1 MRKRFF
7 LNCLLMLTL
16 VLVMSTSAFAISESD
31 VESAVSASG
40 KEAVSGNVL
49 VWFLCAI
56 AFLKVSQ
63 KIDSFLSSLGL
74 NVGHTGGS
82 MLSEAMIAMRAIN
95 TATSAVGSA
104 LGSRSR
110 HGSAPASGKSGSG
123 SAAAAG
129 FFSGGLV
136 GMASRKIAS
145 DAVRTAT
152 AEKNIVQPQQAEAT
166 VSRTHAS
173 SDTHSGS
180 QSASERR
187 RQNTSQL
194 DQNQQTVSSRA
205 VKSEQQERS
214 QQALHESQH
223 SVDASQLH
231 QDTQSAQEQQF
242 HAALHTED
250 QQASHLAFQSEQGEF
265 VGSVVQSDEFD
276 ASSEEARTEQSQVMQ
291 SALQQEQIGA
301 TQREVQSEESRHAQ
315 HDTDTDGDGKCDT
328 CGAAVS
334 LTVTWDADS
343 NGGTINGKASFSETV
358 KPNSVP
364 AAPSASPVKT
374 GHTFKN
380 WYTEKTGGKLY
391 NTVTSITTS
400 QTFYAQFTA
409 NTYTVTWN
417 LGDGRS
423 ETTEQTYGEKLL
435 LPKDPERKNAEF
447 LGWFTEKDGGTEVT
461 TNTVFEETA
470 ATMYYAHWEVT
481 ELFSVTVPATLPL
494 VVDEAGKVYVASA
507 SIVNNS
513 TGDVKVSSVSVTSKN
528 GWEFVPYSTNMAKA
542 KVDAKQVGFK
552 INSSET
558 SKTGD
563 SEVFT
568 LAAPWTVKEANALSI
583 NYDAVVSAVSQPV
596 TGQEIMSVVFVL
608 EWA

>member
-7 LNCLLMLTL
+7 LNCLLILTL
-16 VLVMSTSAFAISESD
+16 VIVMSTNAFAISESD

-110 HGSAPASGKSGSG
+110 HGSAPASGKSSSG

-180 QSASERR
+180 QSASEQQ

-205 VKSEQQERS
+205 VNSEQREKS

-223 SVDASQLH
+223 SMDASQLH

-265 VGSVVQSDEFD
+265 VGSVVQSDEFE

-291 SALQQEQIGA
+291 SALQQEQIGV
-301 TQREVQSEESRHAQ
+301 TQREQAQYTQQETQSSTFGQVESQSRQHTAQSNKQFFSVRNGLSKTTIAERTVQAQERPGRFLHAR
-315 HDTDTDGDGKCDT
+315 
-328 CGAAVS
+328 
-334 LTVTWDADS
+334 
-343 NGGTINGKASFSETV
+343 
-358 KPNSVP
+358 
-364 AAPSASPVKT
+364 APSAAPASAPASEVSAARPAPIPSAPTQFRSFGGTLFAKSLYQGGAFANDVIGTVAKGDYRTIGPIT
-374 GHTFKN
+374 GETATRSLLSYMGLTALGEHATN
-380 WYTEKTGGKLY
+380 IPRYQDVEIGGGRITGREFTPEHPGGIDFCMY
-391 NTVTSITTS
+391 HAD
-400 QTFYAQFTA
+400 QYAQPKGDYSKVYSA
-409 NTYTVTWN
+409 DDAAWYKQYAEDTV
-417 LGDGRS
+417 
-423 ETTEQTYGEKLL
+423 
-435 LPKDPERKNAEF
+435 ERKPYQAED
-447 LGWFTEKDGGTEVT
+447 GKIAYHEKIVQK
-461 TNTVFEETA
+461 
-470 ATMYYAHWEVT
+470 
-481 ELFSVTVPATLPL
+481 LPNPPQRK
-494 VVDEAGKVYVASA
+494 DR
-507 SIVNNS
+507 
-513 TGDVKVSSVSVTSKN
+513 
-528 GWEFVPYSTNMAKA
+528 M
-542 KVDAKQVGFK
+542 
-552 INSSET
+552 
-558 SKTGD
+558 
-563 SEVFT
+563 
-568 LAAPWTVKEANALSI
+568 
-583 NYDAVVSAVSQPV
+583 
-596 TGQEIMSVVFVL
+596 
-608 EWA
+608 

>member
-7 LNCLLMLTL
+7 LNFLLILTL
-16 VLVMSTSAFAISESD
+16 VIVMSTNAFAISESD

-129 FFSGGLV
+129 FFSGGLA

-152 AEKNIVQPQQAEAT
+152 TEKNIVQPQQAEST

-180 QSASERR
+180 QTASEQQ

-205 VKSEQQERS
+205 VNSEQREKS

-223 SVDASQLH
+223 SMDASHLH
-231 QDTQSAQEQQF
+231 QDTQTAQEQQF

-291 SALQQEQIGA
+291 SALQQEQIGV
-301 TQREVQSEESRHAQ
+301 TQREVQSEESHHAQ
-315 HDTDTDGDGKCDT
+315 HDTMDGFHTEQSGITQHTQQDTQTVTFGQVESQSQQHTAQSNKQFFSVRNGLSKTTIAERTVQAQERPGRFLHSRTPSAAPASAPANEAPAAWPAPIPSAPTQFRSFGGTLFAKSLYQGGAFANDVIGTVAKGDYRTTGSITGETATRSLLSYMGFTALGEHATNIPHYQDVEIGGGRITGREFTPEHPRGIDFCMYHADQYAQPKGDYSKVYSADDAAWYKQYAADTVERKPYQTEDGKI
-328 CGAAVS
+328 AYHEKIVQK
-334 LTVTWDADS
+334 L
-343 NGGTINGKASFSETV
+343 
-358 KPNSVP
+358 PNP
-364 AAPSASPVKT
+364 P
-374 GHTFKN
+374 
-380 WYTEKTGGKLY
+380 
-391 NTVTSITTS
+391 
-400 QTFYAQFTA
+400 Q
-409 NTYTVTWN
+409 
-417 LGDGRS
+417 R
-423 ETTEQTYGEKLL
+423 
-435 LPKDPERKNAEF
+435 KDR
-447 LGWFTEKDGGTEVT
+447 
-461 TNTVFEETA
+461 
-470 ATMYYAHWEVT
+470 M
-481 ELFSVTVPATLPL
+481 
-494 VVDEAGKVYVASA
+494 
-507 SIVNNS
+507 
-513 TGDVKVSSVSVTSKN
+513 
-528 GWEFVPYSTNMAKA
+528 
-542 KVDAKQVGFK
+542 
-552 INSSET
+552 
-558 SKTGD
+558 
-563 SEVFT
+563 
-568 LAAPWTVKEANALSI
+568 
-583 NYDAVVSAVSQPV
+583 
-596 TGQEIMSVVFVL
+596 
-608 EWA
+608 

>member
-7 LNCLLMLTL
+7 LNCLLIL
-16 VLVMSTSAFAISESD
+16 VLVAVMSTSAFAISESD

-110 HGSAPASGKSGSG
+110 HGSAPASGKSGGG

-145 DAVRTAT
+145 DAVRAAT
-152 AEKNIVQPQQAEAT
+152 TEKNIVQPQQAEST

-173 SDTHSGS
+173 SDTRSGS
-180 QSASERR
+180 HSASEQQ

-205 VKSEQQERS
+205 VNSEQREKS

-223 SVDASQLH
+223 SMDASQLH
-231 QDTQSAQEQQF
+231 QDTQTAQAQQF

-250 QQASHLAFQSEQGEF
+250 QQASHLTFHSESSEF
-265 VGSVVQSDEFD
+265 VGSVVQSDEFE

-291 SALQQEQIGA
+291 SALQQEQIGV
-301 TQREVQSEESRHAQ
+301 TQHEQAQ
-315 HDTDTDGDGKCDT
+315 HTQQDTRAATFGQVESQSWQHSAQSDKQFFSVRNGLSKTTIAERTVQAQERPGRFLHSRTPSAASTSAPANEAPAGRSAPIPSAPTQFHSFGGTLFAKSLYQGGAFANDVIGTVAKGDYRTTGSITGETATRSLMSYMGFTALGEHATNIPHYQDVEIGGGRITGREFTPEHPDGIDFCMYHADQYAQPKGDYSKVYSADDAAWYKQYAADTVERKPYQAEDGKI
-328 CGAAVS
+328 AYHEKIVQK
-334 LTVTWDADS
+334 L
-343 NGGTINGKASFSETV
+343 
-358 KPNSVP
+358 PNP
-364 AAPSASPVKT
+364 P
-374 GHTFKN
+374 
-380 WYTEKTGGKLY
+380 
-391 NTVTSITTS
+391 
-400 QTFYAQFTA
+400 Q
-409 NTYTVTWN
+409 
-417 LGDGRS
+417 R
-423 ETTEQTYGEKLL
+423 
-435 LPKDPERKNAEF
+435 KDR
-447 LGWFTEKDGGTEVT
+447 
-461 TNTVFEETA
+461 
-470 ATMYYAHWEVT
+470 M
-481 ELFSVTVPATLPL
+481 
-494 VVDEAGKVYVASA
+494 
-507 SIVNNS
+507 
-513 TGDVKVSSVSVTSKN
+513 
-528 GWEFVPYSTNMAKA
+528 
-542 KVDAKQVGFK
+542 
-552 INSSET
+552 
-558 SKTGD
+558 
-563 SEVFT
+563 
-568 LAAPWTVKEANALSI
+568 
-583 NYDAVVSAVSQPV
+583 
-596 TGQEIMSVVFVL
+596 
-608 EWA
+608 

>member
-7 LNCLLMLTL
+7 LNCLLILTL
-16 VLVMSTSAFAISESD
+16 VIVMSTNAFAISESD

-104 LGSRSR
+104 LGSRS
-110 HGSAPASGKSGSG
+110 HHASAPASGKSGVG
-123 SAAAAG
+123 SAASAG

-180 QSASERR
+180 QTASEQQ

-194 DQNQQTVSSRA
+194 DQNQQTVSSR
-205 VKSEQQERS
+205 VVNSEQREKS

-223 SVDASQLH
+223 SMDASQLH
-231 QDTQSAQEQQF
+231 QDTQTAQEQQF

-265 VGSVVQSDEFD
+265 VGSVVQSDEFE

-291 SALQQEQIGA
+291 SALQQEQIGV
-301 TQREVQSEESRHAQ
+301 TQREQAQYTQQETQSSTFGQVESQSRQHTAQSDKQFFSVRNGLSKTTIAERTVQAQERPGRFLHSR
-315 HDTDTDGDGKCDT
+315 TPS
-328 CGAAVS
+328 AAPAS
-334 LTVTWDADS
+334 APANEAPAARPAPIPSAPTQFRS
-343 NGGTINGKASFSETV
+343 FGGTLFAKSLYQGGAFANDVIGTV
-358 KPNSVP
+358 AKGDYRT
-364 AAPSASPVKT
+364 T
-374 GHTFKN
+374 G
-380 WYTEKTGGKLY
+380 
-391 NTVTSITTS
+391 SITGETATRS
-400 QTFYAQFTA
+400 LMSYMGFTTLGEHATNIPRYQDVEIGGGRITGREFTPEHPGGIDFCMYHADQYAQPKGDYSKVYSA
-409 NTYTVTWN
+409 DDAAWYKQYAEDTV
-417 LGDGRS
+417 
-423 ETTEQTYGEKLL
+423 
-435 LPKDPERKNAEF
+435 ERKPYQRRTAR
-447 LGWFTEKDGGTEVT
+447 LPITKRSCKSCRIRRKEKIGCE
-461 TNTVFEETA
+461 N
-470 ATMYYAHWEVT
+470 
-481 ELFSVTVPATLPL
+481 L
-494 VVDEAGKVYVASA
+494 
-507 SIVNNS
+507 
-513 TGDVKVSSVSVTSKN
+513 
-528 GWEFVPYSTNMAKA
+528 
-542 KVDAKQVGFK
+542 
-552 INSSET
+552 
-558 SKTGD
+558 
-563 SEVFT
+563 
-568 LAAPWTVKEANALSI
+568 
-583 NYDAVVSAVSQPV
+583 
-596 TGQEIMSVVFVL
+596 
-608 EWA
+608 

>member
-110 HGSAPASGKSGSG
+110 HGSAPASGKSGGG

-152 AEKNIVQPQQAEAT
+152 TEKNIVQPQQAEST

-180 QSASERR
+180 QSASEQQ

-205 VKSEQQERS
+205 VNSEQREKS

-223 SVDASQLH
+223 SMDASQLH

-291 SALQQEQIGA
+291 SALQQEQIGV
-301 TQREVQSEESRHAQ
+301 TQREQAQDARAATFGQVESQSRQHTAQSDKQFFSVRNGLSKTTIAERTVQAQERPGRFLHSRTMSAAPASAPVSEAPAARPAPIPSAPTQFRSFGGTLFAKSLYQGGAFANDVIGTVARGDYRTTGSITGETATRSLMSYMGFTALGEHATNIPHYQ
-315 HDTDTDGDGKCDT
+315 DVEIGGGRITGREFTPEHPGGIDFCMYHADQYAKPKGDYSKVYSADDAAWYKQYAADTVERKPYQTEDGKI
-328 CGAAVS
+328 AYHEKIVQK
-334 LTVTWDADS
+334 L
-343 NGGTINGKASFSETV
+343 
-358 KPNSVP
+358 PNP
-364 AAPSASPVKT
+364 P
-374 GHTFKN
+374 
-380 WYTEKTGGKLY
+380 
-391 NTVTSITTS
+391 
-400 QTFYAQFTA
+400 Q
-409 NTYTVTWN
+409 
-417 LGDGRS
+417 R
-423 ETTEQTYGEKLL
+423 
-435 LPKDPERKNAEF
+435 KDR
-447 LGWFTEKDGGTEVT
+447 
-461 TNTVFEETA
+461 
-470 ATMYYAHWEVT
+470 M
-481 ELFSVTVPATLPL
+481 
-494 VVDEAGKVYVASA
+494 
-507 SIVNNS
+507 
-513 TGDVKVSSVSVTSKN
+513 
-528 GWEFVPYSTNMAKA
+528 
-542 KVDAKQVGFK
+542 
-552 INSSET
+552 
-558 SKTGD
+558 
-563 SEVFT
+563 
-568 LAAPWTVKEANALSI
+568 
-583 NYDAVVSAVSQPV
+583 
-596 TGQEIMSVVFVL
+596 
-608 EWA
+608 

>member
-7 LNCLLMLTL
+7 LNCLLILTL
-16 VLVMSTSAFAISESD
+16 VVVMSTSAFAISESD

-104 LGSRSR
+104 LGGRSR
-110 HGSAPASGKSGSG
+110 HGSAPASGKSSSG

-180 QSASERR
+180 QSASEQQ

-205 VKSEQQERS
+205 VNSEQREKS

-223 SVDASQLH
+223 SMDASQIH
-231 QDTQSAQEQQF
+231 QDTQTAQEQQF

-291 SALQQEQIGA
+291 SALQQEQIGV
-301 TQREVQSEESRHAQ
+301 TQHEQAQ
-315 HDTDTDGDGKCDT
+315 HTQQDTR
-328 CGAAVS
+328 AATFGQVES
-334 LTVTWDADS
+334 QSWQHSAQSDKQFFSVRNGLSKTTIAERTVQAQERPGRFLHSRT
-343 NGGTINGKASFSETV
+343 
-358 KPNSVP
+358 
-364 AAPSASPVKT
+364 PSAAS
-374 GHTFKN
+374 
-380 WYTEKTGGKLY
+380 
-391 NTVTSITTS
+391 TS
-400 QTFYAQFTA
+400 APA
-409 NTYTVTWN
+409 NEAPA
-417 LGDGRS
+417 GR
-423 ETTEQTYGEKLL
+423 
-435 LPKDPERKNAEF
+435 
-447 LGWFTEKDGGTEVT
+447 
-461 TNTVFEETA
+461 
-470 ATMYYAHWEVT
+470 
-481 ELFSVTVPATLPL
+481 
-494 VVDEAGKVYVASA
+494 SA
-507 SIVNNS
+507 SIPSAPTQFHSFGGTLFAKSLYQGGAFANDVIGTVAKGDYRT
-513 TGDVKVSSVSVTSKN
+513 TGSITGETATRSLMSYMGFTALGEHATNIPHYQDVEIGGGRITGREFTPEHPDGIDFCMYHADQYAQPKGDYSKVYSADDAAWYKQYAADTVERK
-528 GWEFVPYSTNMAKA
+528 PYQAE
-542 KVDAKQVGFK
+542 DGK
-552 INSSET
+552 IAYHEKIVQKLPNPPQR
-558 SKTGD
+558 KD
-563 SEVFT
+563 R
-568 LAAPWTVKEANALSI
+568 
-583 NYDAVVSAVSQPV
+583 
-596 TGQEIMSVVFVL
+596 M
-608 EWA
+608 

>member
-7 LNCLLMLTL
+7 LNCLLILTL
-16 VLVMSTSAFAISESD
+16 VVVMSTSAFAISESD

-110 HGSAPASGKSGSG
+110 HGSAPASGKPGGG

-152 AEKNIVQPQQAEAT
+152 TEKNIVQPQQAEAT

-173 SDTHSGS
+173 SDAHSGS
-180 QSASERR
+180 HSASEQQ

-223 SVDASQLH
+223 SMDASQLH

-291 SALQQEQIGA
+291 SALQQEQIGV
-301 TQREVQSEESRHAQ
+301 TQREQAQ
-315 HDTDTDGDGKCDT
+315 HTQQDTQVATFGQVESQSRQNTAQSDKQFFSVRNGLSKTTIAERTVQAQERPGRFLHSRTPSAAPASAPANEAPAARPAPIPSAPTQFRSFGGTLFAKSLYQGGAFANDVIGTVAKGDYRTTGSITGETATRSLMSYMGFTALGEHAPNIPRYQDVEIGGGRITGREFTPEHPGGIDFCMYHADQYAQPKGDYSKVYSVDDAAWYKQYAADTVERKPYQAEDGKI
-328 CGAAVS
+328 AYHEKIVQK
-334 LTVTWDADS
+334 L
-343 NGGTINGKASFSETV
+343 
-358 KPNSVP
+358 PNP
-364 AAPSASPVKT
+364 P
-374 GHTFKN
+374 
-380 WYTEKTGGKLY
+380 
-391 NTVTSITTS
+391 
-400 QTFYAQFTA
+400 Q
-409 NTYTVTWN
+409 
-417 LGDGRS
+417 R
-423 ETTEQTYGEKLL
+423 
-435 LPKDPERKNAEF
+435 KDR
-447 LGWFTEKDGGTEVT
+447 
-461 TNTVFEETA
+461 
-470 ATMYYAHWEVT
+470 M
-481 ELFSVTVPATLPL
+481 
-494 VVDEAGKVYVASA
+494 
-507 SIVNNS
+507 
-513 TGDVKVSSVSVTSKN
+513 
-528 GWEFVPYSTNMAKA
+528 
-542 KVDAKQVGFK
+542 
-552 INSSET
+552 
-558 SKTGD
+558 
-563 SEVFT
+563 
-568 LAAPWTVKEANALSI
+568 
-583 NYDAVVSAVSQPV
+583 
-596 TGQEIMSVVFVL
+596 
-608 EWA
+608 

>member
-7 LNCLLMLTL
+7 LNCLLILTL
-16 VLVMSTSAFAISESD
+16 VIVMSTNAFALSESD
-31 VESAVSASG
+31 VESAVSSSG
-40 KEAVSGNVL
+40 KEAVSGTVL

-110 HGSAPASGKSGSG
+110 HGSAPASGKSGGG

-152 AEKNIVQPQQAEAT
+152 TEKNIVQPQQAEST

-180 QSASERR
+180 QSASEQQ

-205 VKSEQQERS
+205 VNSEQREKS

-223 SVDASQLH
+223 SMDASQLH
-231 QDTQSAQEQQF
+231 QDTQTAQELQF

-265 VGSVVQSDEFD
+265 VGSVVQSDEFE

-291 SALQQEQIGA
+291 SALQQEQIGV
-301 TQREVQSEESRHAQ
+301 TQREQAQ
-315 HDTDTDGDGKCDT
+315 HTQQDTQAATFGQVESQSRQHTAQSDKQFFSVRNGLSKTTIAERTVQAQERPGRFLHSRTPSAAPASAPANEAPAARSAPIPSAPTQFRSFGGTLFAKSLYQGGAFANDVIGTVAKGDYHSTGSITGETATRSLMSYMGFTALGEHATNIPHYQDVEIGGGRITGREFTPEHPGGIDFCMYHADQYTQPKGDYSKVYSADDAVWYKQYAADTVERKPYQAEDGKI
-328 CGAAVS
+328 AYHEKIVQK
-334 LTVTWDADS
+334 L
-343 NGGTINGKASFSETV
+343 
-358 KPNSVP
+358 PNP
-364 AAPSASPVKT
+364 P
-374 GHTFKN
+374 
-380 WYTEKTGGKLY
+380 
-391 NTVTSITTS
+391 
-400 QTFYAQFTA
+400 Q
-409 NTYTVTWN
+409 
-417 LGDGRS
+417 R
-423 ETTEQTYGEKLL
+423 
-435 LPKDPERKNAEF
+435 KDR
-447 LGWFTEKDGGTEVT
+447 
-461 TNTVFEETA
+461 
-470 ATMYYAHWEVT
+470 M
-481 ELFSVTVPATLPL
+481 
-494 VVDEAGKVYVASA
+494 
-507 SIVNNS
+507 
-513 TGDVKVSSVSVTSKN
+513 
-528 GWEFVPYSTNMAKA
+528 
-542 KVDAKQVGFK
+542 
-552 INSSET
+552 
-558 SKTGD
+558 
-563 SEVFT
+563 
-568 LAAPWTVKEANALSI
+568 
-583 NYDAVVSAVSQPV
+583 
-596 TGQEIMSVVFVL
+596 
-608 EWA
+608 

>member
-40 KEAVSGNVL
+40 KEAVSGNML

-110 HGSAPASGKSGSG
+110 HGSAPASGKSGVG
-123 SAAAAG
+123 SAASAG

-152 AEKNIVQPQQAEAT
+152 TEKNIVQPQQAEAT

-180 QSASERR
+180 QTASEQQ

-205 VKSEQQERS
+205 VNSEQREKS

-223 SVDASQLH
+223 SVDTSQIH
-231 QDTQSAQEQQF
+231 QDTQTAQEQQF

-265 VGSVVQSDEFD
+265 VGSVVQSDEFE

-291 SALQQEQIGA
+291 SALQQEQIGV
-301 TQREVQSEESRHAQ
+301 TQREQAQ
-315 HDTDTDGDGKCDT
+315 HTQQDTQTATFRQVESQSRQHTAQSDKQFFSVRNGLSKTTIAERTVQAQERPGRFLHSRTPSAAPASAPANEAPAARPAPIPSAPTQFRSFGGTLFAKSLYQGGAFANDVIGTVAKGDCRTTGSITGETATRSLMSYMGFTALGEHATNIPRYQDVEIGGGRITGREFTSEHPGGIDFCMYHADQYAQPKGDYSKVYSADDAAWYKQYAADTVERKPYQAEDGKI
-328 CGAAVS
+328 AYHEKIVQK
-334 LTVTWDADS
+334 L
-343 NGGTINGKASFSETV
+343 
-358 KPNSVP
+358 PNP
-364 AAPSASPVKT
+364 P
-374 GHTFKN
+374 
-380 WYTEKTGGKLY
+380 
-391 NTVTSITTS
+391 
-400 QTFYAQFTA
+400 Q
-409 NTYTVTWN
+409 
-417 LGDGRS
+417 R
-423 ETTEQTYGEKLL
+423 
-435 LPKDPERKNAEF
+435 KDR
-447 LGWFTEKDGGTEVT
+447 
-461 TNTVFEETA
+461 
-470 ATMYYAHWEVT
+470 M
-481 ELFSVTVPATLPL
+481 
-494 VVDEAGKVYVASA
+494 
-507 SIVNNS
+507 
-513 TGDVKVSSVSVTSKN
+513 
-528 GWEFVPYSTNMAKA
+528 
-542 KVDAKQVGFK
+542 
-552 INSSET
+552 
-558 SKTGD
+558 
-563 SEVFT
+563 
-568 LAAPWTVKEANALSI
+568 
-583 NYDAVVSAVSQPV
+583 
-596 TGQEIMSVVFVL
+596 
-608 EWA
+608 

>member
-7 LNCLLMLTL
+7 LNCLLIL
-16 VLVMSTSAFAISESD
+16 VLVAVMSTSAFAISESD

-104 LGSRSR
+104 LGSHSR
-110 HGSAPASGKSGSG
+110 HGSAPASGKPGGG

-152 AEKNIVQPQQAEAT
+152 TEKNIVQPQQVEAT
-166 VSRTHAS
+166 VSRTHAN

-180 QSASERR
+180 QSASEQQ

-231 QDTQSAQEQQF
+231 QDTQTAQEQQF

-250 QQASHLAFQSEQGEF
+250 QQASHLSFQSESSEF

-291 SALQQEQIGA
+291 SALQQEQIGV
-301 TQREVQSEESRHAQ
+301 TQREQAQHTQQETQSSTFGQVESQSRQHTVQSDKQFFSVRNGLSKTTIAERTVQAQERPGRFLHSRTPSAAPASAPVSEAPAARPAPIPSAPTQFRSFGGTLFAKSLYQGGAFANDVIGTVAKGDYRTTGSITGETATRSLLSYMGFTALGEHATNIPRYQ
-315 HDTDTDGDGKCDT
+315 DVEIGGGRITGREFTPEHPGGIDFCMYHADQYAQPKGDYSKVYSADDAAWYKQYAADTVERKPYQTEDGKI
-328 CGAAVS
+328 AYHEKIVQK
-334 LTVTWDADS
+334 L
-343 NGGTINGKASFSETV
+343 
-358 KPNSVP
+358 PNP
-364 AAPSASPVKT
+364 P
-374 GHTFKN
+374 
-380 WYTEKTGGKLY
+380 
-391 NTVTSITTS
+391 
-400 QTFYAQFTA
+400 Q
-409 NTYTVTWN
+409 
-417 LGDGRS
+417 R
-423 ETTEQTYGEKLL
+423 
-435 LPKDPERKNAEF
+435 KDR
-447 LGWFTEKDGGTEVT
+447 
-461 TNTVFEETA
+461 
-470 ATMYYAHWEVT
+470 M
-481 ELFSVTVPATLPL
+481 
-494 VVDEAGKVYVASA
+494 
-507 SIVNNS
+507 
-513 TGDVKVSSVSVTSKN
+513 
-528 GWEFVPYSTNMAKA
+528 
-542 KVDAKQVGFK
+542 
-552 INSSET
+552 
-558 SKTGD
+558 
-563 SEVFT
+563 
-568 LAAPWTVKEANALSI
+568 
-583 NYDAVVSAVSQPV
+583 
-596 TGQEIMSVVFVL
+596 
-608 EWA
+608 

>member
-16 VLVMSTSAFAISESD
+16 VLVMSTSVFAISESD

-110 HGSAPASGKSGSG
+110 HGSAPASGKSGVG

-180 QSASERR
+180 QTASEQQ

-205 VKSEQQERS
+205 VNSEQREKS

-223 SVDASQLH
+223 SMDASQLH
-231 QDTQSAQEQQF
+231 QDTQTAQAQQF

-250 QQASHLAFQSEQGEF
+250 QQASHLSFQSEQGEF

-276 ASSEEARTEQSQVMQ
+276 ASNEEARTEQSQVMQ
-291 SALQQEQIGA
+291 SALQQEQIGV
-301 TQREVQSEESRHAQ
+301 TQREQAQYTQQETQSSTFGQVESQSRQHTAQSDKQFFSVRNGLSKTTIAERTVQAQERPGRFLHSRTPSAAPASAPANEAPAARPAPIPSAPTQFRSFGGTLFAKSLYQGGAFANDVIGTVAKGDYRTTGSITGETATRSLMSYMGFTTLGEHATNIPRYQ
-315 HDTDTDGDGKCDT
+315 DVEIGGGRITGREFTPEHPGGIDFCMYHADQYAQPKGDYSKVYSADDAAWYKQYAEDTVERKPYQAEDGKI
-328 CGAAVS
+328 AYHEKIVQK
-334 LTVTWDADS
+334 L
-343 NGGTINGKASFSETV
+343 
-358 KPNSVP
+358 PNP
-364 AAPSASPVKT
+364 P
-374 GHTFKN
+374 
-380 WYTEKTGGKLY
+380 
-391 NTVTSITTS
+391 
-400 QTFYAQFTA
+400 Q
-409 NTYTVTWN
+409 
-417 LGDGRS
+417 R
-423 ETTEQTYGEKLL
+423 
-435 LPKDPERKNAEF
+435 KDR
-447 LGWFTEKDGGTEVT
+447 
-461 TNTVFEETA
+461 
-470 ATMYYAHWEVT
+470 M
-481 ELFSVTVPATLPL
+481 
-494 VVDEAGKVYVASA
+494 
-507 SIVNNS
+507 
-513 TGDVKVSSVSVTSKN
+513 
-528 GWEFVPYSTNMAKA
+528 
-542 KVDAKQVGFK
+542 
-552 INSSET
+552 
-558 SKTGD
+558 
-563 SEVFT
+563 
-568 LAAPWTVKEANALSI
+568 
-583 NYDAVVSAVSQPV
+583 
-596 TGQEIMSVVFVL
+596 
-608 EWA
+608 

>member
-7 LNCLLMLTL
+7 LNCLLILTL
-16 VLVMSTSAFAISESD
+16 VIVMSTNAFAISESD

-123 SAAAAG
+123 SAGAAG

-180 QSASERR
+180 QTASEQQ

-194 DQNQQTVSSRA
+194 DQNQQTVSSR
-205 VKSEQQERS
+205 VVNSEQREKS

-223 SVDASQLH
+223 SMDASQLH
-231 QDTQSAQEQQF
+231 QDTQTAQEQQF

-265 VGSVVQSDEFD
+265 VGSVVQSDEFE

-291 SALQQEQIGA
+291 SALQQEQIGV
-301 TQREVQSEESRHAQ
+301 TQREQAQYTQQETQSSTFGQVESQSRQHTAQSDKQFFSVRNGLSKTTIAERTVQAQERPGRFLHSRTPSAAPASAPANEAPAARPAPIPSAPTQFRSFGGTLFAKSLYQGGAFANDVIGTVAKGDYRTTGSITGETATRSLMSYIGFTTLGEHATNIPRYQ
-315 HDTDTDGDGKCDT
+315 DVEIGGGRITGREFTPEHPGGIDFCMYHADQYAQPKGDYSKVYSADDAAWYKQYAEDTVERKPYQAEDGKI
-328 CGAAVS
+328 AYHEKIVQK
-334 LTVTWDADS
+334 L
-343 NGGTINGKASFSETV
+343 
-358 KPNSVP
+358 PNP
-364 AAPSASPVKT
+364 P
-374 GHTFKN
+374 
-380 WYTEKTGGKLY
+380 
-391 NTVTSITTS
+391 
-400 QTFYAQFTA
+400 Q
-409 NTYTVTWN
+409 
-417 LGDGRS
+417 R
-423 ETTEQTYGEKLL
+423 
-435 LPKDPERKNAEF
+435 KDR
-447 LGWFTEKDGGTEVT
+447 
-461 TNTVFEETA
+461 
-470 ATMYYAHWEVT
+470 M
-481 ELFSVTVPATLPL
+481 
-494 VVDEAGKVYVASA
+494 
-507 SIVNNS
+507 
-513 TGDVKVSSVSVTSKN
+513 
-528 GWEFVPYSTNMAKA
+528 
-542 KVDAKQVGFK
+542 
-552 INSSET
+552 
-558 SKTGD
+558 
-563 SEVFT
+563 
-568 LAAPWTVKEANALSI
+568 
-583 NYDAVVSAVSQPV
+583 
-596 TGQEIMSVVFVL
+596 
-608 EWA
+608 

>member
-7 LNCLLMLTL
+7 LNCLLILTL
-16 VLVMSTSAFAISESD
+16 VIVMSTNAFAISESD

-104 LGSRSR
+104 LGSRGR
-110 HGSAPASGKSGSG
+110 HGSVPTSGKSGGG

-180 QSASERR
+180 QTASEQQ

-194 DQNQQTVSSRA
+194 DQNQQTVSSR
-205 VKSEQQERS
+205 VVNSEQREKS

-223 SVDASQLH
+223 SMDASQLH
-231 QDTQSAQEQQF
+231 QDTQTAQEQQF

-265 VGSVVQSDEFD
+265 VGSVVQSDEFE

-291 SALQQEQIGA
+291 SALQQEQIGV
-301 TQREVQSEESRHAQ
+301 TQREQAQYTQQETQSSTFGQVESQSRQHTAQSDKQFFSVRNGLSKTTIAERTVQAQERPGRFLHSRTPSAAPASAPANEAPAARPAPIPSAPTQFRSFGGTLFAKSLYQGGAFANDVIGTVAKGDYRTTGSITGETATRSLMSYMGFTTLGEHATNIPRYQ
-315 HDTDTDGDGKCDT
+315 DVEIGGGRITGREFTPEHPGGIDFCMYHADQYAQPKGDYSKVYSADDAAWYKQYAEDTVERKPYQAEDGKI
-328 CGAAVS
+328 AYHEKIVQK
-334 LTVTWDADS
+334 L
-343 NGGTINGKASFSETV
+343 
-358 KPNSVP
+358 PNP
-364 AAPSASPVKT
+364 P
-374 GHTFKN
+374 
-380 WYTEKTGGKLY
+380 
-391 NTVTSITTS
+391 
-400 QTFYAQFTA
+400 Q
-409 NTYTVTWN
+409 
-417 LGDGRS
+417 R
-423 ETTEQTYGEKLL
+423 
-435 LPKDPERKNAEF
+435 KDR
-447 LGWFTEKDGGTEVT
+447 
-461 TNTVFEETA
+461 
-470 ATMYYAHWEVT
+470 M
-481 ELFSVTVPATLPL
+481 
-494 VVDEAGKVYVASA
+494 
-507 SIVNNS
+507 
-513 TGDVKVSSVSVTSKN
+513 
-528 GWEFVPYSTNMAKA
+528 
-542 KVDAKQVGFK
+542 
-552 INSSET
+552 
-558 SKTGD
+558 
-563 SEVFT
+563 
-568 LAAPWTVKEANALSI
+568 
-583 NYDAVVSAVSQPV
+583 
-596 TGQEIMSVVFVL
+596 
-608 EWA
+608 

>member
-7 LNCLLMLTL
+7 LNCLLILAL
-16 VLVMSTSAFAISESD
+16 VIVMSTNAFAISESD
-31 VESAVSASG
+31 VEAAVSASG

-49 VWFLCAI
+49 IWFLCAI

-123 SAAAAG
+123 SAAATG

-152 AEKNIVQPQQAEAT
+152 TEKNIVQPQQAEAT

-180 QSASERR
+180 QTASEQQ

-205 VKSEQQERS
+205 VNSEQRENS

-223 SVDASQLH
+223 SMDANQLH

-291 SALQQEQIGA
+291 SALQQEQIGV

-315 HDTDTDGDGKCDT
+315 HDTMAGFHTEQSGITQREQVQHTQQDTQTAAFHSAQSDKQFFSVRNGLSKTTIAERTVQAQERPGRFLHSRTPSVAPASAPASEVSAARSAPIPSAPTQFRSFGGTLFAKSLYQGGAFANDVIGTVARGDYRTTGSITGETATRSLMSYMGFTALGEHATNIPRYQDVEIGGGRITGREFTPEHPGGIDFCMYHADQYAPPKGDYSKVYSADDAAWYKQYAADTVERKSYQAEDGKI
-328 CGAAVS
+328 AYHEKIVQK
-334 LTVTWDADS
+334 L
-343 NGGTINGKASFSETV
+343 
-358 KPNSVP
+358 PNP
-364 AAPSASPVKT
+364 P
-374 GHTFKN
+374 
-380 WYTEKTGGKLY
+380 
-391 NTVTSITTS
+391 
-400 QTFYAQFTA
+400 Q
-409 NTYTVTWN
+409 
-417 LGDGRS
+417 R
-423 ETTEQTYGEKLL
+423 
-435 LPKDPERKNAEF
+435 KDR
-447 LGWFTEKDGGTEVT
+447 
-461 TNTVFEETA
+461 
-470 ATMYYAHWEVT
+470 M
-481 ELFSVTVPATLPL
+481 
-494 VVDEAGKVYVASA
+494 
-507 SIVNNS
+507 
-513 TGDVKVSSVSVTSKN
+513 
-528 GWEFVPYSTNMAKA
+528 
-542 KVDAKQVGFK
+542 
-552 INSSET
+552 
-558 SKTGD
+558 
-563 SEVFT
+563 
-568 LAAPWTVKEANALSI
+568 
-583 NYDAVVSAVSQPV
+583 
-596 TGQEIMSVVFVL
+596 
-608 EWA
+608 

>member
-7 LNCLLMLTL
+7 LNCLLIL
-16 VLVMSTSAFAISESD
+16 VLVAVMSTSAFAISESD

-110 HGSAPASGKSGSG
+110 HGSAPASGKPGGG

-152 AEKNIVQPQQAEAT
+152 TEKNIVQPQQAEAT

-180 QSASERR
+180 QSASEQQ

-205 VKSEQQERS
+205 VNSEQRENS

-223 SVDASQLH
+223 SVDASQIH
-231 QDTQSAQEQQF
+231 QDTQTAQEQQF
-242 HAALHTED
+242 HAALQTED
-250 QQASHLAFQSEQGEF
+250 QQASHLSFQSEQGEF

-291 SALQQEQIGA
+291 SALQQEQIGV
-301 TQREVQSEESRHAQ
+301 TQREQAQ
-315 HDTDTDGDGKCDT
+315 HTQQDAR
-328 CGAAVS
+328 AATFGQVES
-334 LTVTWDADS
+334 QSQQHTAQSNKQFFSVRNGLSKTTIAERTVQTQERPGRFLHAR
-343 NGGTINGKASFSETV
+343 
-358 KPNSVP
+358 
-364 AAPSASPVKT
+364 APSAAPASAPVSEVSAARSAPIPSAPTQFRSFGGTLFAKSLYQGGAFANDVIGTVAKGDCRTT
-374 GHTFKN
+374 G
-380 WYTEKTGGKLY
+380 
-391 NTVTSITTS
+391 SITGETATRS
-400 QTFYAQFTA
+400 LMSYMGFTA
-409 NTYTVTWN
+409 LGEHAPNIPRYQDVEIGGGRITGREFTPEHPGGIDFCMYHADQYAKPKGDYSKVYSADDAAWYKQYAADTV
-417 LGDGRS
+417 
-423 ETTEQTYGEKLL
+423 
-435 LPKDPERKNAEF
+435 ERKPYQ
-447 LGWFTEKDGGTEVT
+447 TEDGKIAYHEKIVQKLPNPPQRKDR
-461 TNTVFEETA
+461 
-470 ATMYYAHWEVT
+470 M
-481 ELFSVTVPATLPL
+481 
-494 VVDEAGKVYVASA
+494 
-507 SIVNNS
+507 
-513 TGDVKVSSVSVTSKN
+513 
-528 GWEFVPYSTNMAKA
+528 
-542 KVDAKQVGFK
+542 
-552 INSSET
+552 
-558 SKTGD
+558 
-563 SEVFT
+563 
-568 LAAPWTVKEANALSI
+568 
-583 NYDAVVSAVSQPV
+583 
-596 TGQEIMSVVFVL
+596 
-608 EWA
+608 

>member
-7 LNCLLMLTL
+7 LNCLLILAL
-16 VLVMSTSAFAISESD
+16 VLVMSTNAFAISESD

-104 LGSRSR
+104 LGGHSR
-110 HGSAPASGKSGSG
+110 HGSVPASGKSGVG

-180 QSASERR
+180 QTASEQQ

-194 DQNQQTVSSRA
+194 DQNQQTVSSR
-205 VKSEQQERS
+205 VVNSEQREKS

-223 SVDASQLH
+223 SMDASQLH
-231 QDTQSAQEQQF
+231 QDTQTAQEQQF

-265 VGSVVQSDEFD
+265 VGSVVQSDEFE

-291 SALQQEQIGA
+291 SALQQEQIGV
-301 TQREVQSEESRHAQ
+301 TQREQAQYTQQETQSSTFGQVESQSRQHTAQSDKQFFSVRNGLSKTTIAERTVQAQERPGRFLHSRTPSAAPASAPANEAPAARPAPIPSAPTQFRSFGGTLFAKSLYQGGAFANDVIGTVAKGDYRTTGSITGETATRSLMSYMGFTTLGEHATNIPRYQ
-315 HDTDTDGDGKCDT
+315 DVEIGGGRITGREFTPEHPGGIDFCMYHADQYAQPKGDYSKVYSADDAAWYKQYAADTVERKPYQAEDGKI
-328 CGAAVS
+328 AYHEKIVQK
-334 LTVTWDADS
+334 L
-343 NGGTINGKASFSETV
+343 
-358 KPNSVP
+358 PNP
-364 AAPSASPVKT
+364 P
-374 GHTFKN
+374 
-380 WYTEKTGGKLY
+380 
-391 NTVTSITTS
+391 
-400 QTFYAQFTA
+400 Q
-409 NTYTVTWN
+409 
-417 LGDGRS
+417 R
-423 ETTEQTYGEKLL
+423 
-435 LPKDPERKNAEF
+435 KDR
-447 LGWFTEKDGGTEVT
+447 
-461 TNTVFEETA
+461 
-470 ATMYYAHWEVT
+470 M
-481 ELFSVTVPATLPL
+481 
-494 VVDEAGKVYVASA
+494 
-507 SIVNNS
+507 
-513 TGDVKVSSVSVTSKN
+513 
-528 GWEFVPYSTNMAKA
+528 
-542 KVDAKQVGFK
+542 
-552 INSSET
+552 
-558 SKTGD
+558 
-563 SEVFT
+563 
-568 LAAPWTVKEANALSI
+568 
-583 NYDAVVSAVSQPV
+583 
-596 TGQEIMSVVFVL
+596 
-608 EWA
+608 

>member
-7 LNCLLMLTL
+7 LNCLLILTL
-16 VLVMSTSAFAISESD
+16 VVVMSTSAFAISESD

-104 LGSRSR
+104 LGSRNHHS
-110 HGSAPASGKSGSG
+110 SAPASGKSGVG
-123 SAAAAG
+123 IAAAAG

-152 AEKNIVQPQQAEAT
+152 TEKNIVQPQQAEAT

-180 QSASERR
+180 QTASEQQ

-205 VKSEQQERS
+205 VNSEQREKS
-214 QQALHESQH
+214 QQVLHESQH
-223 SVDASQLH
+223 SMDASQLH

-265 VGSVVQSDEFD
+265 VGTVVQSDEFD

-291 SALQQEQIGA
+291 SALQQEQIGV
-301 TQREVQSEESRHAQ
+301 TQREQAQ
-315 HDTDTDGDGKCDT
+315 HTQQDARAATFGQVESQSQQHTAQSNKQFFSVRNGLSKTTIAERTVQTQERPGRFLHSRTMSAAPASTPASEVSAARSAPIPSAPTQFRSFGGTLFAKSLYQGGAFANDVIGTVAKGDCRTTGSITGETATRSLMSYMGFTALGEHAPNIPRYQDVEIGGGRITGREFTPEHPGGIDFCMYHADQYAQPKGDYSKVYSADDAAWYKQYAADTVERKPYQTEDGKI
-328 CGAAVS
+328 AYHEKIVQK
-334 LTVTWDADS
+334 L
-343 NGGTINGKASFSETV
+343 
-358 KPNSVP
+358 PNP
-364 AAPSASPVKT
+364 P
-374 GHTFKN
+374 
-380 WYTEKTGGKLY
+380 
-391 NTVTSITTS
+391 
-400 QTFYAQFTA
+400 Q
-409 NTYTVTWN
+409 
-417 LGDGRS
+417 R
-423 ETTEQTYGEKLL
+423 
-435 LPKDPERKNAEF
+435 KDR
-447 LGWFTEKDGGTEVT
+447 
-461 TNTVFEETA
+461 
-470 ATMYYAHWEVT
+470 M
-481 ELFSVTVPATLPL
+481 
-494 VVDEAGKVYVASA
+494 
-507 SIVNNS
+507 
-513 TGDVKVSSVSVTSKN
+513 
-528 GWEFVPYSTNMAKA
+528 
-542 KVDAKQVGFK
+542 
-552 INSSET
+552 
-558 SKTGD
+558 
-563 SEVFT
+563 
-568 LAAPWTVKEANALSI
+568 
-583 NYDAVVSAVSQPV
+583 
-596 TGQEIMSVVFVL
+596 
-608 EWA
+608 

>member
-7 LNCLLMLTL
+7 LNCLLILTL
-16 VLVMSTSAFAISESD
+16 VIVMSTNAFAISESD

-104 LGSRSR
+104 LGSRS
-110 HGSAPASGKSGSG
+110 HHASAPASGKSGVG
-123 SAAAAG
+123 SAASAG

-173 SDTHSGS
+173 SDTQSGS
-180 QSASERR
+180 QTASEQQ

-194 DQNQQTVSSRA
+194 DQNQQTVSSR
-205 VKSEQQERS
+205 VVNSEQREKS

-223 SVDASQLH
+223 SMDASQLH
-231 QDTQSAQEQQF
+231 QDTQTAQEQQF

-265 VGSVVQSDEFD
+265 VGSVVQSDEFE

-291 SALQQEQIGA
+291 SALQQEQIGV
-301 TQREVQSEESRHAQ
+301 TQREQAQYTQQETQSSTFGQVESQSRQHTAQSDKQFFSVRNGLSKTTIAERTVQAQERPGRFLHSRTPSAAPASAPANEAPAARPAPIPSAPTQFRSFGGTLFAKSLYQGGAFANDVIGTVAKGDYRTTGSITGETATRSLMSYMGFTTLGEHATNIPRYQ
-315 HDTDTDGDGKCDT
+315 DVEIGGGRITGREFTPEHPGGIDFCMYHADQYAQPKGDYSKVYSADDAAWYKQYAEDTVERKPYQAEDGKI
-328 CGAAVS
+328 AYHEKIVQK
-334 LTVTWDADS
+334 L
-343 NGGTINGKASFSETV
+343 
-358 KPNSVP
+358 PNP
-364 AAPSASPVKT
+364 P
-374 GHTFKN
+374 
-380 WYTEKTGGKLY
+380 
-391 NTVTSITTS
+391 
-400 QTFYAQFTA
+400 Q
-409 NTYTVTWN
+409 
-417 LGDGRS
+417 R
-423 ETTEQTYGEKLL
+423 
-435 LPKDPERKNAEF
+435 KDR
-447 LGWFTEKDGGTEVT
+447 
-461 TNTVFEETA
+461 
-470 ATMYYAHWEVT
+470 M
-481 ELFSVTVPATLPL
+481 
-494 VVDEAGKVYVASA
+494 
-507 SIVNNS
+507 
-513 TGDVKVSSVSVTSKN
+513 
-528 GWEFVPYSTNMAKA
+528 
-542 KVDAKQVGFK
+542 
-552 INSSET
+552 
-558 SKTGD
+558 
-563 SEVFT
+563 
-568 LAAPWTVKEANALSI
+568 
-583 NYDAVVSAVSQPV
+583 
-596 TGQEIMSVVFVL
+596 
-608 EWA
+608 

>member
-7 LNCLLMLTL
+7 LNCLLILTL
-16 VLVMSTSAFAISESD
+16 VIVMSTNAFAISESD

-104 LGSRSR
+104 LGSRS
-110 HGSAPASGKSGSG
+110 HHASAPASGKSGVG
-123 SAAAAG
+123 SAASAG

-180 QSASERR
+180 QTASEQQ

-194 DQNQQTVSSRA
+194 DQNQQTVSSR
-205 VKSEQQERS
+205 VVNSEQREKS

-223 SVDASQLH
+223 SMDASQLH
-231 QDTQSAQEQQF
+231 QDTQTAQEQQF

-265 VGSVVQSDEFD
+265 VGSVVQSDEFE

-291 SALQQEQIGA
+291 SALQQEQIGV
-301 TQREVQSEESRHAQ
+301 TQHEQAQ
-315 HDTDTDGDGKCDT
+315 HTQQDTR
-328 CGAAVS
+328 AATFGQVES
-334 LTVTWDADS
+334 QSWQHSAQSDKQFFSVRNGLSKTTIAERTVQAQERPGRFLHSRTPSAAP
-343 NGGTINGKASFSETV
+343 ASAPASE
-358 KPNSVP
+358 VP
-364 AAPSASPVKT
+364 AARSAPIPSAPTQFRSFGGTLFAKSLYQGGAFANDVIGTVAKGDYRTT
-374 GHTFKN
+374 G
-380 WYTEKTGGKLY
+380 
-391 NTVTSITTS
+391 SITGETATRS
-400 QTFYAQFTA
+400 LMSYMGFTALGEHATNIPRYQDVEIGGGRITGREFTPEHPGGIDFCMYHADQYAQPKGDYSKVYSA
-409 NTYTVTWN
+409 DDAAWYKQYAAGTV
-417 LGDGRS
+417 
-423 ETTEQTYGEKLL
+423 
-435 LPKDPERKNAEF
+435 ERKPYQAED
-447 LGWFTEKDGGTEVT
+447 GKIAYHEKIVQK
-461 TNTVFEETA
+461 
-470 ATMYYAHWEVT
+470 
-481 ELFSVTVPATLPL
+481 LPNPPQRK
-494 VVDEAGKVYVASA
+494 DR
-507 SIVNNS
+507 
-513 TGDVKVSSVSVTSKN
+513 
-528 GWEFVPYSTNMAKA
+528 M
-542 KVDAKQVGFK
+542 
-552 INSSET
+552 
-558 SKTGD
+558 
-563 SEVFT
+563 
-568 LAAPWTVKEANALSI
+568 
-583 NYDAVVSAVSQPV
+583 
-596 TGQEIMSVVFVL
+596 
-608 EWA
+608 

>member
-104 LGSRSR
+104 LGSHSR
-110 HGSAPASGKSGSG
+110 HGSAPASGKPGGG

-152 AEKNIVQPQQAEAT
+152 TEKNIVQPQQAEAT

-180 QSASERR
+180 QSASEQQ

-205 VKSEQQERS
+205 VNSEQRENS

-223 SVDASQLH
+223 SVDASQIH
-231 QDTQSAQEQQF
+231 QDTQTAQEQQF

-291 SALQQEQIGA
+291 SALQQEQIGV
-301 TQREVQSEESRHAQ
+301 TQREQAQHTQQETQSSTFGQVESQSRQHTVQSDKQFFSVRNGLSKTTIAERTVQAQERPGRFLHSRTPSAAPASAPVSEAPAARPAPIPSAPTQFRSFGGTLFAKSLYQGGAFANDVIGTVAKGDYRTTGSITGETATRSLLSYMGFTALGEHATNIPRYQ
-315 HDTDTDGDGKCDT
+315 DVEIGGGRITGREFTPEHPGGIDFCMYHADQYAQPKGDYSKVYSADDAAWYKQYAADTVERKPYQTEDGKI
-328 CGAAVS
+328 AYHEKIVQK
-334 LTVTWDADS
+334 L
-343 NGGTINGKASFSETV
+343 
-358 KPNSVP
+358 PNP
-364 AAPSASPVKT
+364 P
-374 GHTFKN
+374 
-380 WYTEKTGGKLY
+380 
-391 NTVTSITTS
+391 
-400 QTFYAQFTA
+400 Q
-409 NTYTVTWN
+409 
-417 LGDGRS
+417 R
-423 ETTEQTYGEKLL
+423 
-435 LPKDPERKNAEF
+435 KDR
-447 LGWFTEKDGGTEVT
+447 
-461 TNTVFEETA
+461 
-470 ATMYYAHWEVT
+470 M
-481 ELFSVTVPATLPL
+481 
-494 VVDEAGKVYVASA
+494 
-507 SIVNNS
+507 
-513 TGDVKVSSVSVTSKN
+513 
-528 GWEFVPYSTNMAKA
+528 
-542 KVDAKQVGFK
+542 
-552 INSSET
+552 
-558 SKTGD
+558 
-563 SEVFT
+563 
-568 LAAPWTVKEANALSI
+568 
-583 NYDAVVSAVSQPV
+583 
-596 TGQEIMSVVFVL
+596 
-608 EWA
+608 

>member
-7 LNCLLMLTL
+7 LNCLLILTL
-16 VLVMSTSAFAISESD
+16 VIVMSTNAFAISESD

-104 LGSRSR
+104 LGSRS
-110 HGSAPASGKSGSG
+110 HHASAPASGKSGVG
-123 SAAAAG
+123 SAASAG

-180 QSASERR
+180 QTASEQQ

-194 DQNQQTVSSRA
+194 DQNQQTVSSR
-205 VKSEQQERS
+205 VVNSEQREKS

-223 SVDASQLH
+223 SMDASQLH
-231 QDTQSAQEQQF
+231 QDTQTAQEQQF

-291 SALQQEQIGA
+291 SALQQEQIGV
-301 TQREVQSEESRHAQ
+301 TQREQAQYTQQETQSSTFGQVESQSRQHTAQSDKQFFSVRNGLSKTTIAERTVQAQERPGRFLHSRTPSAAPASAPANEAPAARPAPIPSAPTQFRSFGGTLFAKSLYQGGAFANDVIGTVAKGDYRTTGSITGETATRSLMSYMGFTTLGEHATNIPRYQ
-315 HDTDTDGDGKCDT
+315 DVEIGGGRITGREFTPEHPGGIDFCMYHADQYAQPKGDYSKVYSADDAAWYKQYAEDTVERKPYQAEDGKI
-328 CGAAVS
+328 AYHEKIVQK
-334 LTVTWDADS
+334 L
-343 NGGTINGKASFSETV
+343 
-358 KPNSVP
+358 PNP
-364 AAPSASPVKT
+364 P
-374 GHTFKN
+374 
-380 WYTEKTGGKLY
+380 
-391 NTVTSITTS
+391 
-400 QTFYAQFTA
+400 Q
-409 NTYTVTWN
+409 
-417 LGDGRS
+417 R
-423 ETTEQTYGEKLL
+423 
-435 LPKDPERKNAEF
+435 KDR
-447 LGWFTEKDGGTEVT
+447 
-461 TNTVFEETA
+461 
-470 ATMYYAHWEVT
+470 M
-481 ELFSVTVPATLPL
+481 
-494 VVDEAGKVYVASA
+494 
-507 SIVNNS
+507 
-513 TGDVKVSSVSVTSKN
+513 
-528 GWEFVPYSTNMAKA
+528 
-542 KVDAKQVGFK
+542 
-552 INSSET
+552 
-558 SKTGD
+558 
-563 SEVFT
+563 
-568 LAAPWTVKEANALSI
+568 
-583 NYDAVVSAVSQPV
+583 
-596 TGQEIMSVVFVL
+596 
-608 EWA
+608 

>member
-104 LGSRSR
+104 LGGRSR
-110 HGSAPASGKSGSG
+110 HGSAPASGKSSSG

-180 QSASERR
+180 QSASEQQ

-205 VKSEQQERS
+205 VNSEQREKS
-214 QQALHESQH
+214 QQALHESQR
-223 SVDASQLH
+223 SVDASKLH
-231 QDTQSAQEQQF
+231 QDTQTAQEQQF

-291 SALQQEQIGA
+291 SALQQEQIGV
-301 TQREVQSEESRHAQ
+301 TQREQAQ
-315 HDTDTDGDGKCDT
+315 HTQQDTQTATFRQVESQSRQHTAQSDKQFFSVRNGLSKTTIAERTVQAQESPGRFLHSRTPSAAPASAPASEAPAARPAPIPSAPTQFRSFGGTLFAKSLYQGGAFANDVIGTVAKGDYRTTGSITGETATRSLLSYMGFTALGEHAPNIPRYQDVEIGGGRITGREFTPEHPGGIDFCMYHADQYAQPKGDYSKVYSADDAAWYKQYAADTVERKPYQAEDGKI
-328 CGAAVS
+328 AYHEKIVQK
-334 LTVTWDADS
+334 L
-343 NGGTINGKASFSETV
+343 
-358 KPNSVP
+358 PNP
-364 AAPSASPVKT
+364 P
-374 GHTFKN
+374 
-380 WYTEKTGGKLY
+380 
-391 NTVTSITTS
+391 
-400 QTFYAQFTA
+400 Q
-409 NTYTVTWN
+409 
-417 LGDGRS
+417 R
-423 ETTEQTYGEKLL
+423 
-435 LPKDPERKNAEF
+435 KDR
-447 LGWFTEKDGGTEVT
+447 
-461 TNTVFEETA
+461 
-470 ATMYYAHWEVT
+470 M
-481 ELFSVTVPATLPL
+481 
-494 VVDEAGKVYVASA
+494 
-507 SIVNNS
+507 
-513 TGDVKVSSVSVTSKN
+513 
-528 GWEFVPYSTNMAKA
+528 
-542 KVDAKQVGFK
+542 
-552 INSSET
+552 
-558 SKTGD
+558 
-563 SEVFT
+563 
-568 LAAPWTVKEANALSI
+568 
-583 NYDAVVSAVSQPV
+583 
-596 TGQEIMSVVFVL
+596 
-608 EWA
+608 

>member
-7 LNCLLMLTL
+7 LNCLLILTL
-16 VLVMSTSAFAISESD
+16 VIVMSTNAFAISESD

-110 HGSAPASGKSGSG
+110 HGSAPTSGKSAAG

-166 VSRTHAS
+166 VSRTHTS

-180 QSASERR
+180 QTASEQQ

-205 VKSEQQERS
+205 VNSEQREKS

-223 SVDASQLH
+223 SMDASQLH
-231 QDTQSAQEQQF
+231 QDTQTAQEQQF

-301 TQREVQSEESRHAQ
+301 TQHEQAQ
-315 HDTDTDGDGKCDT
+315 HTQQDTQAATFGQVESQSRQHTAQSDKQFFSVRNGLSKTTIAERTVQTQERPGRFLHSRTMSAAPASAPVSEAPAARPAPIPSAPTQFRSFGGTLFAKSLYQGGAFANDVIGTVAKGDYRTTGSITGETATRSLMSYMGFTALGEHATNIPRYQDVEIGGGRITGREFTPEHPGGIDFCMYHADQYAQPKGDNSKVYSADDAAWYKQYAADTVERKPYQTEDGKI
-328 CGAAVS
+328 AYHEKIVQK
-334 LTVTWDADS
+334 L
-343 NGGTINGKASFSETV
+343 
-358 KPNSVP
+358 PNP
-364 AAPSASPVKT
+364 P
-374 GHTFKN
+374 
-380 WYTEKTGGKLY
+380 
-391 NTVTSITTS
+391 
-400 QTFYAQFTA
+400 Q
-409 NTYTVTWN
+409 
-417 LGDGRS
+417 R
-423 ETTEQTYGEKLL
+423 
-435 LPKDPERKNAEF
+435 KDR
-447 LGWFTEKDGGTEVT
+447 
-461 TNTVFEETA
+461 
-470 ATMYYAHWEVT
+470 M
-481 ELFSVTVPATLPL
+481 
-494 VVDEAGKVYVASA
+494 
-507 SIVNNS
+507 
-513 TGDVKVSSVSVTSKN
+513 
-528 GWEFVPYSTNMAKA
+528 
-542 KVDAKQVGFK
+542 
-552 INSSET
+552 
-558 SKTGD
+558 
-563 SEVFT
+563 
-568 LAAPWTVKEANALSI
+568 
-583 NYDAVVSAVSQPV
+583 
-596 TGQEIMSVVFVL
+596 
-608 EWA
+608 

>member
-7 LNCLLMLTL
+7 LNCLLIFVL
-16 VLVMSTSAFAISESD
+16 VAVMSTSAFAISESD

-104 LGSRSR
+104 FGSHSR
-110 HGSAPASGKSGSG
+110 HGSAPASGKPGGG

-180 QSASERR
+180 QSASEQQ

-194 DQNQQTVSSRA
+194 DQNQQTVSFRA
-205 VKSEQQERS
+205 VKSEQQEKN

-223 SVDASQLH
+223 SMDASQLH

-265 VGSVVQSDEFD
+265 VGSVVQSDEFE

-291 SALQQEQIGA
+291 SALQQEQIGI
-301 TQREVQSEESRHAQ
+301 TQREQAQYTQQDTQTATFGQVESQSQQHTAQSNKQFFSVRNGLSKTTIAERTVQAQERPGRFLHSRTPSAAPASAPVSEAPAARPAPIPSAPTQFRSFGGTLFAKSLYQGGAFANDVIGTVAKGDYRTTGSITGETATRSLTSYMGFTALGEHAPNIPRYQ
-315 HDTDTDGDGKCDT
+315 DVEIGGGRITGREFTPEHPGGIDFCMYHADQYAKPKGDYSKVYSADDAAWYKQYAADTVERKPYQAEDGKI
-328 CGAAVS
+328 AYHEKIVQK
-334 LTVTWDADS
+334 L
-343 NGGTINGKASFSETV
+343 
-358 KPNSVP
+358 PNP
-364 AAPSASPVKT
+364 P
-374 GHTFKN
+374 
-380 WYTEKTGGKLY
+380 
-391 NTVTSITTS
+391 
-400 QTFYAQFTA
+400 Q
-409 NTYTVTWN
+409 
-417 LGDGRS
+417 R
-423 ETTEQTYGEKLL
+423 
-435 LPKDPERKNAEF
+435 KDR
-447 LGWFTEKDGGTEVT
+447 
-461 TNTVFEETA
+461 
-470 ATMYYAHWEVT
+470 M
-481 ELFSVTVPATLPL
+481 
-494 VVDEAGKVYVASA
+494 
-507 SIVNNS
+507 
-513 TGDVKVSSVSVTSKN
+513 
-528 GWEFVPYSTNMAKA
+528 
-542 KVDAKQVGFK
+542 
-552 INSSET
+552 
-558 SKTGD
+558 
-563 SEVFT
+563 
-568 LAAPWTVKEANALSI
+568 
-583 NYDAVVSAVSQPV
+583 
-596 TGQEIMSVVFVL
+596 
-608 EWA
+608 

>member
-7 LNCLLMLTL
+7 LNCLLILAL
-16 VLVMSTSAFAISESD
+16 VLVMSTNAFAISESD

-110 HGSAPASGKSGSG
+110 HGSAPASGKPGGG

-152 AEKNIVQPQQAEAT
+152 TEKNIVQPQQAEAT
-166 VSRTHAS
+166 VSRTHAN

-180 QSASERR
+180 QSASEQQ

-205 VKSEQQERS
+205 VNSEQRENS

-223 SVDASQLH
+223 SVDASQIH
-231 QDTQSAQEQQF
+231 QDTQTAQEQQF
-242 HAALHTED
+242 HAALQTED
-250 QQASHLAFQSEQGEF
+250 QQASHLSFQSEQGEF

-291 SALQQEQIGA
+291 SALQQEQIGV
-301 TQREVQSEESRHAQ
+301 TQREQAQ
-315 HDTDTDGDGKCDT
+315 HTQQDARAATFGQVESQSQQHTAQSNKQFFSVRNGLSKTTIAERTVQTQERPGRFLHSRTMSAAPASTPASEVSAARSAPIPSAPTQFRSFGGTLFAKSLYQGGAFANDVIGTVAKGDCRTTGSITGETATRSLMSYMGFTALGEHATNIPRYQDVEIGGGRITGREFTPEHPGGIDFCMYHADQYAKPKGDYSKVYSADDAAWYKQYAEDTVERKPYQAEDGKI
-328 CGAAVS
+328 AYHEKIVQK
-334 LTVTWDADS
+334 L
-343 NGGTINGKASFSETV
+343 
-358 KPNSVP
+358 PNP
-364 AAPSASPVKT
+364 P
-374 GHTFKN
+374 
-380 WYTEKTGGKLY
+380 
-391 NTVTSITTS
+391 
-400 QTFYAQFTA
+400 Q
-409 NTYTVTWN
+409 
-417 LGDGRS
+417 R
-423 ETTEQTYGEKLL
+423 
-435 LPKDPERKNAEF
+435 KDR
-447 LGWFTEKDGGTEVT
+447 
-461 TNTVFEETA
+461 
-470 ATMYYAHWEVT
+470 M
-481 ELFSVTVPATLPL
+481 
-494 VVDEAGKVYVASA
+494 
-507 SIVNNS
+507 
-513 TGDVKVSSVSVTSKN
+513 
-528 GWEFVPYSTNMAKA
+528 
-542 KVDAKQVGFK
+542 
-552 INSSET
+552 
-558 SKTGD
+558 
-563 SEVFT
+563 
-568 LAAPWTVKEANALSI
+568 
-583 NYDAVVSAVSQPV
+583 
-596 TGQEIMSVVFVL
+596 
-608 EWA
+608 

>member
-7 LNCLLMLTL
+7 LNCLLILTL
-16 VLVMSTSAFAISESD
+16 VIVMSTNAFAISESD

-104 LGSRSR
+104 LGSRS
-110 HGSAPASGKSGSG
+110 HHASAPASGKSGVG
-123 SAAAAG
+123 SAASAG

-180 QSASERR
+180 QTASEQQ

-194 DQNQQTVSSRA
+194 DQNQQTVSSR
-205 VKSEQQERS
+205 VVNSEQREKS

-223 SVDASQLH
+223 SMDASQLH
-231 QDTQSAQEQQF
+231 QDTQTAQEQQF

-265 VGSVVQSDEFD
+265 VGSVVQSDEFE

-291 SALQQEQIGA
+291 SALQQEQIGV
-301 TQREVQSEESRHAQ
+301 TQREQAQYTQQETQSSTFGQVESQSRQHTAQSDKQFFSVRNGLSKTTIAERTVQAQERPGRFLHSRTPSAAPASAPANEAPAARPAPIPSAPTQFRSFGGTLFAKSLYQGGAFANDVIGTVAKGDYRTTGSITGETATRSLMSYMGYTTLGEHATNIPRYQ
-315 HDTDTDGDGKCDT
+315 DVEIGGGRITGREFTPEHPGGIDFCMYHADQYAQPKGDYSKVYSADDAAWYKQYAEDTVERKPYQAEDGKI
-328 CGAAVS
+328 AYHEKIVQK
-334 LTVTWDADS
+334 L
-343 NGGTINGKASFSETV
+343 
-358 KPNSVP
+358 PNP
-364 AAPSASPVKT
+364 P
-374 GHTFKN
+374 
-380 WYTEKTGGKLY
+380 
-391 NTVTSITTS
+391 
-400 QTFYAQFTA
+400 Q
-409 NTYTVTWN
+409 
-417 LGDGRS
+417 R
-423 ETTEQTYGEKLL
+423 
-435 LPKDPERKNAEF
+435 KDR
-447 LGWFTEKDGGTEVT
+447 
-461 TNTVFEETA
+461 
-470 ATMYYAHWEVT
+470 M
-481 ELFSVTVPATLPL
+481 
-494 VVDEAGKVYVASA
+494 
-507 SIVNNS
+507 
-513 TGDVKVSSVSVTSKN
+513 
-528 GWEFVPYSTNMAKA
+528 
-542 KVDAKQVGFK
+542 
-552 INSSET
+552 
-558 SKTGD
+558 
-563 SEVFT
+563 
-568 LAAPWTVKEANALSI
+568 
-583 NYDAVVSAVSQPV
+583 
-596 TGQEIMSVVFVL
+596 
-608 EWA
+608 

>member
-7 LNCLLMLTL
+7 LNCLLILTL
-16 VLVMSTSAFAISESD
+16 VVVMSTSAFAISESD

-104 LGSRSR
+104 LGGRSR
-110 HGSAPASGKSGSG
+110 HGSAPASGKSSSG

-180 QSASERR
+180 QSASEQQ

-205 VKSEQQERS
+205 VNSEQREKS

-223 SVDASQLH
+223 SMDASQIH
-231 QDTQSAQEQQF
+231 QDTQTAQEQQF

-250 QQASHLAFQSEQGEF
+250 QQASHLSFQSESSEF

-291 SALQQEQIGA
+291 SALQQEQIGV
-301 TQREVQSEESRHAQ
+301 TQREQAQ
-315 HDTDTDGDGKCDT
+315 HTQQKTQSSTFGQVESQSRQHTAQSDKQFFSVRNGLSKTTIAERTVQAQERPGRFLHSRTPSAAPASAPASEAPAARPAPIPSAPTQFRSFGGTLFAKSLYQGGAFANDVIGTVAKGDYRTTGSITGETATRSLMSYMGFTALGEHATNIPRYQDVEIGGGRITGREFTPEHPGGIDFCMYHADQYAQPKGDYSKVFSADDAAWYKQYAADTVERKPYQTEDGKI
-328 CGAAVS
+328 AYHEKIVQK
-334 LTVTWDADS
+334 L
-343 NGGTINGKASFSETV
+343 
-358 KPNSVP
+358 PNP
-364 AAPSASPVKT
+364 P
-374 GHTFKN
+374 
-380 WYTEKTGGKLY
+380 
-391 NTVTSITTS
+391 
-400 QTFYAQFTA
+400 Q
-409 NTYTVTWN
+409 
-417 LGDGRS
+417 R
-423 ETTEQTYGEKLL
+423 
-435 LPKDPERKNAEF
+435 KDR
-447 LGWFTEKDGGTEVT
+447 
-461 TNTVFEETA
+461 
-470 ATMYYAHWEVT
+470 M
-481 ELFSVTVPATLPL
+481 
-494 VVDEAGKVYVASA
+494 
-507 SIVNNS
+507 
-513 TGDVKVSSVSVTSKN
+513 
-528 GWEFVPYSTNMAKA
+528 
-542 KVDAKQVGFK
+542 
-552 INSSET
+552 
-558 SKTGD
+558 
-563 SEVFT
+563 
-568 LAAPWTVKEANALSI
+568 
-583 NYDAVVSAVSQPV
+583 
-596 TGQEIMSVVFVL
+596 
-608 EWA
+608 

>member
-7 LNCLLMLTL
+7 LNCLLIFVL
-16 VLVMSTSAFAISESD
+16 VAVMSTSAFAISESD

-104 LGSRSR
+104 LGSRGR
-110 HGSAPASGKSGSG
+110 HGSVPASGKSGGG

-152 AEKNIVQPQQAEAT
+152 TEKNIVQPQQAEAT

-180 QSASERR
+180 QSASEQQ

-214 QQALHESQH
+214 QQALHESQR
-223 SVDASQLH
+223 SVDASKLH
-231 QDTQSAQEQQF
+231 QDTQTAQEQQF

-265 VGSVVQSDEFD
+265 VGSVVQSDEFE

-291 SALQQEQIGA
+291 SALQQEQIGV
-301 TQREVQSEESRHAQ
+301 TQREQAQ
-315 HDTDTDGDGKCDT
+315 HIQQDTQ
-328 CGAAVS
+328 AATFGQVES
-334 LTVTWDADS
+334 QSRQHSAQSDKQFFSVRSGLSKTTIAERTVQAQERP
-343 NGGTINGKASFSETV
+343 GRFLHAR
-358 KPNSVP
+358 
-364 AAPSASPVKT
+364 APSATPASAPASEAPAARPAPIPSAPTQFRSFGGTLFAKSLYQGGAFANDVIGTVAKGDYRTT
-374 GHTFKN
+374 G
-380 WYTEKTGGKLY
+380 
-391 NTVTSITTS
+391 SITGETATRS
-400 QTFYAQFTA
+400 LMSYMGFTALGEHAPNLPRYQNVEIGGGRITGREFTPEHPGGIDFCMYHADQYAQPKGDYSKVYSA
-409 NTYTVTWN
+409 DDAAWYKQYAADTV
-417 LGDGRS
+417 
-423 ETTEQTYGEKLL
+423 
-435 LPKDPERKNAEF
+435 ERKPYQ
-447 LGWFTEKDGGTEVT
+447 TEDGKIAYHEKIVQKLPNPPQRKDR
-461 TNTVFEETA
+461 
-470 ATMYYAHWEVT
+470 M
-481 ELFSVTVPATLPL
+481 
-494 VVDEAGKVYVASA
+494 
-507 SIVNNS
+507 
-513 TGDVKVSSVSVTSKN
+513 
-528 GWEFVPYSTNMAKA
+528 
-542 KVDAKQVGFK
+542 
-552 INSSET
+552 
-558 SKTGD
+558 
-563 SEVFT
+563 
-568 LAAPWTVKEANALSI
+568 
-583 NYDAVVSAVSQPV
+583 
-596 TGQEIMSVVFVL
+596 
-608 EWA
+608 

>member
-7 LNCLLMLTL
+7 LNCLLIL
-16 VLVMSTSAFAISESD
+16 VLVAVMSTSAFAISESD
-31 VESAVSASG
+31 VESAVSASE

-110 HGSAPASGKSGSG
+110 HGSAPASGKPGGG

-180 QSASERR
+180 QSASEQQ

-214 QQALHESQH
+214 QQALHESQR
-223 SVDASQLH
+223 SVDASKLH
-231 QDTQSAQEQQF
+231 QDTQTAQEQQF

-265 VGSVVQSDEFD
+265 VGSVVQSDEFE

-291 SALQQEQIGA
+291 SALQQEQIGV
-301 TQREVQSEESRHAQ
+301 TQREQAQ
-315 HDTDTDGDGKCDT
+315 HIQQDTQAATFGQVESQSRQHSAQSDKHFFSVRNGLSKTTIAERTVQAQERPGRFLHSRTPSAAPASAPASEAPAARPAPIPSAPTQFHSFGGALFAKSLYQGGAFANDVIGTVAKGDYRTTGSITGETATRSLMSYMGFTALGEHAPNIPRYQDVEIGGGRITGREFTPEHPGGIDFCMYHADQYTQPKGDYSKVYSADDAVWYKQYAADTVERKPYQAEDGKI
-328 CGAAVS
+328 AYHEKIVQK
-334 LTVTWDADS
+334 L
-343 NGGTINGKASFSETV
+343 
-358 KPNSVP
+358 PNP
-364 AAPSASPVKT
+364 P
-374 GHTFKN
+374 
-380 WYTEKTGGKLY
+380 
-391 NTVTSITTS
+391 
-400 QTFYAQFTA
+400 Q
-409 NTYTVTWN
+409 
-417 LGDGRS
+417 R
-423 ETTEQTYGEKLL
+423 
-435 LPKDPERKNAEF
+435 KDR
-447 LGWFTEKDGGTEVT
+447 
-461 TNTVFEETA
+461 
-470 ATMYYAHWEVT
+470 M
-481 ELFSVTVPATLPL
+481 
-494 VVDEAGKVYVASA
+494 
-507 SIVNNS
+507 
-513 TGDVKVSSVSVTSKN
+513 
-528 GWEFVPYSTNMAKA
+528 
-542 KVDAKQVGFK
+542 
-552 INSSET
+552 
-558 SKTGD
+558 
-563 SEVFT
+563 
-568 LAAPWTVKEANALSI
+568 
-583 NYDAVVSAVSQPV
+583 
-596 TGQEIMSVVFVL
+596 
-608 EWA
+608 

>member
-7 LNCLLMLTL
+7 LNCLLILTL
-16 VLVMSTSAFAISESD
+16 VIVMSTNAFAISESD

-104 LGSRSR
+104 LGSRS
-110 HGSAPASGKSGSG
+110 HHASAPASGKSGVG
-123 SAAAAG
+123 SAASAG

-180 QSASERR
+180 QTASEQQ

-194 DQNQQTVSSRA
+194 DQNQQTVSSR
-205 VKSEQQERS
+205 VVNSEQREKS

-223 SVDASQLH
+223 SMDASQLH
-231 QDTQSAQEQQF
+231 QDTQTAQEQQF

-265 VGSVVQSDEFD
+265 VGSVVQSDEFE

-291 SALQQEQIGA
+291 SALQQEQIGV
-301 TQREVQSEESRHAQ
+301 TQREQAQYTQQETQSSTFGQVESQSRQHTAQSDKQFFSVRNGLSKTTIAERTVQAQERPGRFLHSRTPSAAPASAPANEAPAARPAPIPSAPTQFRSFGGTLFAKSLYQGGAFANDVIGTVAKGDYRTTGSITGETATRSLMSYMGFTTLGEHATNIPRYQ
-315 HDTDTDGDGKCDT
+315 DVEIGGGRITGREFTPEHPGGIDFCMYHADQYAKPKGDYSKIYSADDAAWYKQYAADTVERKPYQAEDGKI
-328 CGAAVS
+328 AYHEKIVQK
-334 LTVTWDADS
+334 L
-343 NGGTINGKASFSETV
+343 
-358 KPNSVP
+358 PNP
-364 AAPSASPVKT
+364 P
-374 GHTFKN
+374 
-380 WYTEKTGGKLY
+380 
-391 NTVTSITTS
+391 
-400 QTFYAQFTA
+400 Q
-409 NTYTVTWN
+409 
-417 LGDGRS
+417 R
-423 ETTEQTYGEKLL
+423 
-435 LPKDPERKNAEF
+435 KDR
-447 LGWFTEKDGGTEVT
+447 
-461 TNTVFEETA
+461 
-470 ATMYYAHWEVT
+470 M
-481 ELFSVTVPATLPL
+481 
-494 VVDEAGKVYVASA
+494 
-507 SIVNNS
+507 
-513 TGDVKVSSVSVTSKN
+513 
-528 GWEFVPYSTNMAKA
+528 
-542 KVDAKQVGFK
+542 
-552 INSSET
+552 
-558 SKTGD
+558 
-563 SEVFT
+563 
-568 LAAPWTVKEANALSI
+568 
-583 NYDAVVSAVSQPV
+583 
-596 TGQEIMSVVFVL
+596 
-608 EWA
+608 

>member
-7 LNCLLMLTL
+7 LNCLLILTL
-16 VLVMSTSAFAISESD
+16 VIVMSTNAFAISESD

-110 HGSAPASGKSGSG
+110 HGSAPASGKSGGG

-152 AEKNIVQPQQAEAT
+152 VEKNIVQPQQAEAT

-180 QSASERR
+180 QSASEQQ

-205 VKSEQQERS
+205 VNSEQREKS

-223 SVDASQLH
+223 SMDASQLH
-231 QDTQSAQEQQF
+231 QDTQTAQEQQF
-242 HAALHTED
+242 HAALQTED
-250 QQASHLAFQSEQGEF
+250 QQASHLTFQSEQGEF
-265 VGSVVQSDEFD
+265 VGTVVQSDEFD

-291 SALQQEQIGA
+291 SALQQEQIGV
-301 TQREVQSEESRHAQ
+301 TQREQAQ
-315 HDTDTDGDGKCDT
+315 HTQQETQSSTFGQVESQSRQHTAQSDKQFFSVRNGLSKTTIAERTVQAQERPGRFLHSRTPSAAPASAPANEAPAARSAPIPSAPTQFHSFGGTLFAKSLYQGGAFANDVIGTVAKGDYRTTGSITGETATRSLMSYMGFTALGEHAPNIPRYQDVEIGGGRITGREFTPEHPGGIDFCMYHADQYAQPKGDYSKVYSADDAAWYKQYAADTVERKPYQAEDGKI
-328 CGAAVS
+328 AYHEKIVQK
-334 LTVTWDADS
+334 L
-343 NGGTINGKASFSETV
+343 
-358 KPNSVP
+358 PNP
-364 AAPSASPVKT
+364 P
-374 GHTFKN
+374 
-380 WYTEKTGGKLY
+380 
-391 NTVTSITTS
+391 
-400 QTFYAQFTA
+400 Q
-409 NTYTVTWN
+409 
-417 LGDGRS
+417 R
-423 ETTEQTYGEKLL
+423 
-435 LPKDPERKNAEF
+435 KDR
-447 LGWFTEKDGGTEVT
+447 
-461 TNTVFEETA
+461 
-470 ATMYYAHWEVT
+470 M
-481 ELFSVTVPATLPL
+481 
-494 VVDEAGKVYVASA
+494 
-507 SIVNNS
+507 
-513 TGDVKVSSVSVTSKN
+513 
-528 GWEFVPYSTNMAKA
+528 
-542 KVDAKQVGFK
+542 
-552 INSSET
+552 
-558 SKTGD
+558 
-563 SEVFT
+563 
-568 LAAPWTVKEANALSI
+568 
-583 NYDAVVSAVSQPV
+583 
-596 TGQEIMSVVFVL
+596 
-608 EWA
+608 